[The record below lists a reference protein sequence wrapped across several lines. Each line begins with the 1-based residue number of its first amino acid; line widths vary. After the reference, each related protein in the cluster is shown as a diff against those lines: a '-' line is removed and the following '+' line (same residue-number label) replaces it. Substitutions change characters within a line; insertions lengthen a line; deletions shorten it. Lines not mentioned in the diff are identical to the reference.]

1 MASKWGNYTI
11 TEFQE
16 QDTEIQACVI
26 AAYRVQNQL
35 EAVMQEDSMKKNKSA
50 KVASKGRGKRR

>member
-16 QDTEIQACVI
+16 QETEIQACVI

-35 EAVMQEDSMKKNKSA
+35 EAVMQEDSMKK
-50 KVASKGRGKRR
+50 